1 LHRADGALDAVS
13 GEPREKTMRVLKFV
27 LIALLLLVGVVFV
40 YDGMGFEYHIFSH
53 DLILTHGILLGI
65 ALIIIGTLMAKYWD
79 VARDLN

>member
-1 LHRADGALDAVS
+1 
-13 GEPREKTMRVLKFV
+13 MRVLKFV
-27 LIALLLLVGVVFV
+27 VIALLFLVGVVFV

-65 ALIIIGTLMAKYWD
+65 ALIIIGTLMANYWN